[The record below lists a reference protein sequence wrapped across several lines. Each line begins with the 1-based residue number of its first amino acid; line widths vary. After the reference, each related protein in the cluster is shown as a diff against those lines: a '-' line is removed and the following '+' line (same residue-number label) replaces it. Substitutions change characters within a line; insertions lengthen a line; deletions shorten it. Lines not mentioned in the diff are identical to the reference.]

1 MATFDNLL
9 KDKQLVRVSLK
20 LRRGQFTERKIYAFP
35 GCVEWMRNEVPKLAT
50 GRLASAFTPQEQ
62 LVERFRQWIAGDS
75 MQYGPMFHDMEPR
88 TDDVWEMKTAD
99 LRIFGWMYRPRQFI
113 AVRGGYADNYKEP
126 TKTKSYADERREV
139 VRAREALPL
148 DGDKFVRGTFNG
160 LV

>member
-1 MATFDNLL
+1 MATFDSLL
-9 KDKQLVRVSLK
+9 KDKQLIRVSLK
-20 LRRGQFTERKIYAFP
+20 LRRGQFPERKIYAFP

-62 LVERFRQWIAGDS
+62 LVERFRQWIAGDP